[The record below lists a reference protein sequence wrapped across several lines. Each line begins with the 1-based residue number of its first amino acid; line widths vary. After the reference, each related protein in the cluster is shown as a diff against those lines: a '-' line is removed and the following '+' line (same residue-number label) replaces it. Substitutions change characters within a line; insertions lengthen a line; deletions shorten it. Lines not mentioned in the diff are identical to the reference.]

1 MLYDKVYSILKSAVD
16 QNIAAGINVLV
27 LQNGEEKLY
36 CECGYRDLENKIPMK
51 RDTILRMYSQTKPV
65 TSAAAMLL
73 VSEGKIDLAANVRE
87 YLPFFKQSYV
97 NRNGKRT
104 LSSSDITIRDLM
116 NMTSGLPYPNDNDAA
131 GIQCGNIYN
140 TIAERLY
147 SDNPVTTEE
156 FAEMASSADLSF
168 EPGEQFMYGISADIM
183 GAVIEKVSD
192 MRFGEFLKKRFF
204 EPLEMNDT
212 AFYVP
217 AEKADRLSKVYDYCE
232 HGLTESKTDHLGLRY
247 QRDAQPAFESGGA
260 GLCSTLDDYSH
271 FAQMLINSGT
281 YKNQRIMPEYAV
293 KRMTSGGLNQIQKP
307 YLISQGWDWL
317 TGYSYGNFF
326 RVCENENITSLFSG
340 KGEYGWDGWLGTFFS
355 NEPEYGITYLLGVQ
369 QFCLGNTQTYT
380 RRIKNIIMS
389 ELVKKDKF

>member
-1 MLYDKVYSILKSAVD
+1 MLYDKVHSILKSAID

-36 CECGYRDLENKIPMK
+36 CEYGYRDLENKIPMK

-73 VSEGKIDLAANVRE
+73 VSEGKIDLAAKVKE
-87 YLPFFKQSYV
+87 YLPFFTHSFV
-97 NRNGKRT
+97 NKNGKRS
-104 LSSSDITIRDLM
+104 LASSEITVRDLM
-116 NMTSGLPYPNDNDAA
+116 NMTSGLPYPNENDPA
-131 GIQCGNIYN
+131 GVQCGNIYN
-140 TIAERLY
+140 TVAERLY
-147 SDNPVTTEE
+147 SDDQVTTEE
-156 FAEMASSADLSF
+156 FARMAASCDLSF

-192 MRFGEFLKKRFF
+192 MKFGEFLKKRFF
-204 EPLEMNDT
+204 EPLEMPDT
-212 AFYVP
+212 GFYVP
-217 AEKADRLSKVYDYCE
+217 ADKQDRLSKVYDYYE

-247 QRDAQPAFESGGA
+247 KRDVSPAFESGGA

-271 FAQMLINSGT
+271 FASMLINNGI
-281 YKNQRIMPEYAV
+281 YKGQKIMPEYAV
-293 KRMTSGGLNQIQKP
+293 RRMTSGGLNSNQKP

-317 TGYSYGNFF
+317 TGYSYGNFL
-326 RVCENENITSLFSG
+326 RVCEDEKTASLFSD

-355 NEPEYGITYLLGVQ
+355 NEPLHGITYLLGVQ

-380 RRIKNIIMS
+380 RRIKNTIMS
-389 ELVKKDKF
+389 ELVFNSK

>member
-1 MLYDKVYSILKSAVD
+1 MLYDNVYSVLKTAVD
-16 QNIAAGINVLV
+16 HNIAAGINVLV

-36 CECGYRDLENKIPMK
+36 CEYGHRDLENKIPMK
-51 RDTILRMYSQTKPV
+51 RDTILRMYSQTKPI
-65 TSAAAMLL
+65 TSAAVMLL
-73 VSEGKIDLAANVRE
+73 VSEGKIDLAANVKE
-87 YLPFFKQSYV
+87 YLPFFKCSYV
-97 NRNGKRT
+97 NRNGKRIQA
-104 LSSSDITIRDLM
+104 SANITIRDLM
-116 NMTSGLPYPNDNDAA
+116 NMTSGLPYPNDINAA
-131 GIQCGNIYN
+131 GIQCGNIYK
-140 TIAERLY
+140 TVAERLY

-156 FAEMASSADLSF
+156 FAKMSASSDLCF

-217 AEKADRLSKVYDYCE
+217 KEKRDRLAKVYDYYE
-232 HGLTESKTDHLGLRY
+232 HGLIESKTDHLGLRY
-247 QRDAQPAFESGGA
+247 QRDIAPAFESGGA

-271 FAQMLINSGT
+271 FAQMLLNMGT
-281 YKNQRIMPEYAV
+281 YKSHRIMPEAAV
-293 KRMTSGGLNQIQKP
+293 RRMTSGGLNNIQKP
-307 YLISQGWDWL
+307 FLISQGWDWL

-326 RVCENENITSLFSG
+326 RVCENPDTASIFSG

-355 NEPEYGITYLLGVQ
+355 NEPEYKITYLLGVQ
-369 QFCLGNTQTYT
+369 QFSLGNTQTYT

-389 ELVKKDKF
+389 ELAK